1 MKSEAKVVVIGG
13 GIVGCAILYHLAK
26 AGCKEAVLVERRELT
41 SGSSWHAA
49 GGLHALTG
57 SITATRLQKY
67 AQDLYPVIEQESGQ
81 HVGFHHTGGILL
93 AGSPE
98 EHQTLKIT
106 RARGVRAGI
115 DAQFISF
122 NDARELS
129 PVLNTDGL
137 HAVLYEPSKGHVD
150 RQAPPMRS
158 QKLHAVLARKSI
170 VILLSRQQRREPM
183 AAGRS

>member
-26 AGCKEAVLVERRELT
+26 VGCKEAVLVERRELT

-93 AGSPE
+93 AGTAE

-106 RARGVRAGI
+106 RALGVRAGI

-122 NDARELS
+122 EDARELS

-150 RQAPPMRS
+150 PSSAT
-158 QKLHAVLARKSI
+158 HAFAKAARNLGGEIYRHTVSW
-170 VILLSRQQRREPM
+170 QQRREPM